1 MTYEIP
7 LPATFPAPQ
16 ELDDAGVLSPPPCL
30 RVVELLMG
38 IKYVCEAWKVLLLS
52 QGLEI

>member
-7 LPATFPAPQ
+7 LHTISPAPYK
-16 ELDDAGVLSPPPCL
+16 LDNAGVLSPPPFL
-30 RVVELLMG
+30 GVVVLLMG
-38 IKYVCEAWKVLLLS
+38 IKYVCETWAVLLLS